1 MPSRSWPICRR
12 ARSCSA
18 ACWARCRPRWATS
31 PASCKPP
38 CPRSPARST
47 PFAHKRNRSHRPPR
61 RPQVRRNQM
70 AKVSVDDFVSS
81 LKEWTVVDVMNAI
94 KAIETEFG
102 VTAAAPVAVA
112 AAPAGGG
119 AAAAAPEAEQTE
131 FQVVLTSP
139 GAAKIRVIKVVREI
153 TGLGL
158 KEAKDLV
165 DQAPKPVQQGVNRE
179 EAEGV
184 LKKLKDGGAGAEIK

>member
-1 MPSRSWPICRR
+1 
-12 ARSCSA
+12 
-18 ACWARCRPRWATS
+18 
-31 PASCKPP
+31 
-38 CPRSPARST
+38 
-47 PFAHKRNRSHRPPR
+47 
-61 RPQVRRNQM
+61 V
-70 AKVSVDDFVSS
+70 AKVSVDDFVSA

-112 AAPAGGG
+112 AAPAAG
-119 AAAAAPEAEQTE
+119 AGAAAPEAEQTE
-131 FQVVLTSP
+131 FSVVLTSP
-139 GAAKIRVIKVVREI
+139 GDAKIGVIKVVREI

-165 DQAPKPVQQGVNRE
+165 DQAPKPVKQGINRE

-184 LKKLKDGGAGAEIK
+184 LKKLKDAGAGAEIK

>member
-1 MPSRSWPICRR
+1 
-12 ARSCSA
+12 
-18 ACWARCRPRWATS
+18 
-31 PASCKPP
+31 
-38 CPRSPARST
+38 
-47 PFAHKRNRSHRPPR
+47 
-61 RPQVRRNQM
+61 M

-112 AAPAGGG
+112 AAPAAGG
-119 AAAAAPEAEQTE
+119 AGAAAPEAEQTE
-131 FQVVLTSP
+131 FQVVLNSP
-139 GAAKIRVIKVVREI
+139 GDAKIGVIKVVREI

-165 DQAPKPVQQGVNRE
+165 DQAPKPVKQGVNRE

-184 LKKLKDGGAGAEIK
+184 LKKLKDAGAGAEIK

>member
-1 MPSRSWPICRR
+1 
-12 ARSCSA
+12 
-18 ACWARCRPRWATS
+18 
-31 PASCKPP
+31 
-38 CPRSPARST
+38 
-47 PFAHKRNRSHRPPR
+47 
-61 RPQVRRNQM
+61 M
-70 AKVSVDDFVSS
+70 AKVSVDDFVSA

-112 AAPAGGG
+112 AAPASGG
-119 AAAAAPEAEQTE
+119 AGAAAPEVEQTE
-131 FQVVLTSP
+131 FSVVLT
-139 GAAKIRVIKVVREI
+139 GAGDAKIGVIKVVREI

-165 DQAPKPVQQGVNRE
+165 DQAPKPVKQGINRE

-184 LKKLKDGGAGAEIK
+184 LKKLKDAGAGAEIK

>member
-1 MPSRSWPICRR
+1 
-12 ARSCSA
+12 
-18 ACWARCRPRWATS
+18 
-31 PASCKPP
+31 
-38 CPRSPARST
+38 
-47 PFAHKRNRSHRPPR
+47 
-61 RPQVRRNQM
+61 M
-70 AKVSVDDFVSS
+70 AKVSVDDFVSA

-112 AAPAGGG
+112 AAPAGG

-131 FQVVLTSP
+131 FQVVLTSA
-139 GAAKIRVIKVVREI
+139 GDAKIGVIKVVREI

-165 DQAPKPVQQGVNRE
+165 DQAPKPVKQGVNRE
-179 EAEGV
+179 EAEAV
-184 LKKLKDGGAGAEIK
+184 LKKLKDAGAGAEIK

>member
-1 MPSRSWPICRR
+1 
-12 ARSCSA
+12 
-18 ACWARCRPRWATS
+18 
-31 PASCKPP
+31 
-38 CPRSPARST
+38 
-47 PFAHKRNRSHRPPR
+47 
-61 RPQVRRNQM
+61 M
-70 AKVSVDDFVSS
+70 AKVSVDDFVSA

-102 VTAAAPVAVA
+102 VTAAAPVAAA
-112 AAPAGGG
+112 AAPAAGGG
-119 AAAAAPEAEQTE
+119 AAAAPEAEQTE

-139 GAAKIRVIKVVREI
+139 GDAKIGVIKVVREI

-165 DQAPKPVQQGVNRE
+165 DQAPKPVKQGVNRE

-184 LKKLKDGGAGAEIK
+184 LKKLKDAGAGAEIK

>member
-1 MPSRSWPICRR
+1 
-12 ARSCSA
+12 
-18 ACWARCRPRWATS
+18 
-31 PASCKPP
+31 
-38 CPRSPARST
+38 
-47 PFAHKRNRSHRPPR
+47 
-61 RPQVRRNQM
+61 M

-139 GAAKIRVIKVVREI
+139 GDAKIGVIKVVREI

-165 DQAPKPVQQGVNRE
+165 DQAPKPVKQGVNRE

-184 LKKLKDGGAGAEIK
+184 LKKLKDAGAGAEIK

>member
-1 MPSRSWPICRR
+1 
-12 ARSCSA
+12 
-18 ACWARCRPRWATS
+18 
-31 PASCKPP
+31 
-38 CPRSPARST
+38 
-47 PFAHKRNRSHRPPR
+47 
-61 RPQVRRNQM
+61 M
-70 AKVSVDDFVSS
+70 AKVSVDDFVSA

-112 AAPAGGG
+112 ATPAGGAG
-119 AAAAAPEAEQTE
+119 AAAAPEAEQTE
-131 FQVVLTSP
+131 FQVVLTSA
-139 GAAKIRVIKVVREI
+139 GDAKIGVIKVVREI

-165 DQAPKPVQQGVNRE
+165 DQAPKPVKQGINRE

-184 LKKLKDGGAGAEIK
+184 LKKLKDAGAGAEIK

>member
-1 MPSRSWPICRR
+1 
-12 ARSCSA
+12 
-18 ACWARCRPRWATS
+18 
-31 PASCKPP
+31 
-38 CPRSPARST
+38 
-47 PFAHKRNRSHRPPR
+47 
-61 RPQVRRNQM
+61 M

-112 AAPAGGG
+112 QAPAGGG

-131 FQVVLTSP
+131 FQVILTSP
-139 GAAKIRVIKVVREI
+139 GDAKIGVIKVVREI

-165 DQAPKPVQQGVNRE
+165 DQAPKPVKQGINRE

-184 LKKLKDGGAGAEIK
+184 LKKLKDAGAGAEIK

>member
-1 MPSRSWPICRR
+1 
-12 ARSCSA
+12 
-18 ACWARCRPRWATS
+18 
-31 PASCKPP
+31 
-38 CPRSPARST
+38 
-47 PFAHKRNRSHRPPR
+47 
-61 RPQVRRNQM
+61 M
-70 AKVSVDDFVSS
+70 AKVSVDDFVSA

-119 AAAAAPEAEQTE
+119 AGAAAPEAEQTE
-131 FQVVLTSP
+131 FAVVLTSP
-139 GAAKIRVIKVVREI
+139 GDAKIGVIKVVREI

-165 DQAPKPVQQGVNRE
+165 DQAPKPVKQGINRE

-184 LKKLKDGGAGAEIK
+184 LKKLKDAGAGAEIK

>member
-1 MPSRSWPICRR
+1 
-12 ARSCSA
+12 
-18 ACWARCRPRWATS
+18 
-31 PASCKPP
+31 
-38 CPRSPARST
+38 
-47 PFAHKRNRSHRPPR
+47 
-61 RPQVRRNQM
+61 M

-119 AAAAAPEAEQTE
+119 GAAAAPEAEQTE
-131 FQVVLTSP
+131 FQVVLTSA
-139 GAAKIRVIKVVREI
+139 GDAKIGVIKVVREI

-165 DQAPKPVQQGVNRE
+165 DQAPKPVKQGINRE

-184 LKKLKDGGAGAEIK
+184 LKKLKDAGAGAEIK

>member
-1 MPSRSWPICRR
+1 
-12 ARSCSA
+12 
-18 ACWARCRPRWATS
+18 
-31 PASCKPP
+31 
-38 CPRSPARST
+38 
-47 PFAHKRNRSHRPPR
+47 
-61 RPQVRRNQM
+61 M
-70 AKVSVDDFVSS
+70 AKVSVDDFVSA

-119 AAAAAPEAEQTE
+119 AGAAAPEAEQTE

-139 GAAKIRVIKVVREI
+139 GDAKIGVIKVVREI

-165 DQAPKPVQQGVNRE
+165 DQAPKPVKQGINRE

-184 LKKLKDGGAGAEIK
+184 LKKLKDAGAGAEIK

>member
-1 MPSRSWPICRR
+1 
-12 ARSCSA
+12 
-18 ACWARCRPRWATS
+18 
-31 PASCKPP
+31 
-38 CPRSPARST
+38 
-47 PFAHKRNRSHRPPR
+47 
-61 RPQVRRNQM
+61 M
-70 AKVSVDDFVSS
+70 AKVSVDDFVTS

-112 AAPAGGG
+112 AAPAGGTG
-119 AAAAAPEAEQTE
+119 AAAAPEAEQTE

-139 GAAKIRVIKVVREI
+139 GDAKIGVIKVVREI

-165 DQAPKPVQQGVNRE
+165 DQAPKPVKQGVNRE
-179 EAEGV
+179 EAESV
-184 LKKLKDGGAGAEIK
+184 LKKLKDAGAGAEIK

>member
-1 MPSRSWPICRR
+1 
-12 ARSCSA
+12 
-18 ACWARCRPRWATS
+18 
-31 PASCKPP
+31 
-38 CPRSPARST
+38 
-47 PFAHKRNRSHRPPR
+47 
-61 RPQVRRNQM
+61 V

-112 AAPAGGG
+112 AAPAAGG
-119 AAAAAPEAEQTE
+119 AAAPAAEAEQTE

-139 GAAKIRVIKVVREI
+139 GDAKIGVIKVVREI

-165 DQAPKPVQQGVNRE
+165 DQAPKPVKQGVNRE
-179 EAEGV
+179 EAEAV
-184 LKKLKDGGAGAEIK
+184 LKKLKDAGAGAEIK

>member
-1 MPSRSWPICRR
+1 
-12 ARSCSA
+12 
-18 ACWARCRPRWATS
+18 
-31 PASCKPP
+31 
-38 CPRSPARST
+38 
-47 PFAHKRNRSHRPPR
+47 
-61 RPQVRRNQM
+61 M
-70 AKVSVDDFVSS
+70 AKVSVDDFVSA

-119 AAAAAPEAEQTE
+119 SAAAAPEAEQTE
-131 FQVVLTSP
+131 FQVVLTSA
-139 GAAKIRVIKVVREI
+139 GDAKIGVIKVVREI

-165 DQAPKPVQQGVNRE
+165 DQAPKPVKQGINRE

-184 LKKLKDGGAGAEIK
+184 LKKLKDAGAGAEIK